1 MINRNP
7 KHIYEGTIEAKGL
20 RFGIVCGR
28 FNEFFVSKLLDGAI
42 DAIVRHGGSG
52 DNIEVAWVPGS
63 YELPFVVKKL
73 VASGRFDAVMALG
86 VVIQGA
92 TTHADLINNEVSKC
106 LAQIGLDSGIPVTY
120 GMITANNIEQAIER
134 SGTKAGNKGADA
146 ALAAIEMANLNR
158 ALPKK

>member
-1 MINRNP
+1 MINRTP
-7 KHIYEGTIEAKGL
+7 KHIYEGTLEAKGL

-63 YELPFVVKKL
+63 YELPFAVKKL
-73 VASGRFDAVMALG
+73 VASGRFDAIMALG

-92 TTHADLINNEVSKC
+92 TPHADLINNEVAKC
-106 LAQIGLDSGIPVTY
+106 LAQIGLESGVPVTY

-146 ALAAIEMANLNR
+146 AVAAIEMANLNR
-158 ALPKK
+158 TLPKK